1 MKNNLLVFGTK
12 NFNNSLNEV
21 KEYLNFSLVFYDKNT
36 FSELSPMTY
45 NSLLVD
51 ADVLNDSDIF
61 HLINKIKKKPL
72 LLLKRSEHT
81 NIIKL
86 IFNDISILPLSL
98 VDISNKVTNLIT
110 VKKFN
115 QNSSVKI
122 KEYTIDKNERK
133 LKKENLS
140 ITITEREIQLIE
152 LLYNEEKPL
161 SKKIF

>member
-61 HLINKIKKKPL
+61 HLINKIKKK
-72 LLLKRSEHT
+72 T
-81 NIIKL
+81 
-86 IFNDISILPLSL
+86 
-98 VDISNKVTNLIT
+98 
-110 VKKFN
+110 
-115 QNSSVKI
+115 SSVA
-122 KEYTIDKNERK
+122 KEI
-133 LKKENLS
+133 
-140 ITITEREIQLIE
+140 
-152 LLYNEEKPL
+152 
-161 SKKIF
+161 